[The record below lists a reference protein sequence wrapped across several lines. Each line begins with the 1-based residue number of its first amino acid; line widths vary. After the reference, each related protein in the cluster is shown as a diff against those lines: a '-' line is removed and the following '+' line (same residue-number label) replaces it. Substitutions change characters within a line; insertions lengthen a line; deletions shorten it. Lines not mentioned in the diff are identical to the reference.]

1 MSFYTLNL
9 QHHNALPHCVMRGTP
24 FSYPECLSTRIQHC
38 LIREGLPT
46 MRTKAKMQM
55 FCPRFMSV
63 LPIRGVVVILALG
76 LGGCAM
82 NETEKR
88 TGSGAAIGALA
99 GAVLGTSRE
108 SAAIGAAVGAAGG
121 YIYDQH
127 EKRSDADDENARLR
141 AENERLRLEAENQRL
156 REQAQ
161 Q

>member
-1 MSFYTLNL
+1 
-9 QHHNALPHCVMRGTP
+9 
-24 FSYPECLSTRIQHC
+24 
-38 LIREGLPT
+38 

-63 LPIRGVVVILALG
+63 LPIRGVVVVILALG